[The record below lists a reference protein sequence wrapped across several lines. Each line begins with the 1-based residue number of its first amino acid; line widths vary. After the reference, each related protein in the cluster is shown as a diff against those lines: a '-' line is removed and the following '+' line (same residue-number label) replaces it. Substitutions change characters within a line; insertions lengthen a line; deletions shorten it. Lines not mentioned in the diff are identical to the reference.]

1 MALLDT
7 KQNWNFDYSWITV
20 QTWHLGFSF
29 HTFVFHFLLT
39 RKLNFRLAL
48 RIVLLLEFNN
58 EFRQLS
64 AFDIKKILN
73 EPFDNSK
80 IRKSFIIIHFY
91 DGFRVNYVS
100 HAVWEFLFLS
110 LLMYIFLHRWTR
122 FCQSIWN
129 SIQRSRAQKKCHSR
143 VKTTWTCEALDD
155 FLFKGQLSDYNDI
168 HRCINV
174 QVAIL
179 FLITD
184 MKLDF
189 VIILE

>member
-1 MALLDT
+1 MT
-7 KQNWNFDYSWITV
+7 
-20 QTWHLGFSF
+20 LGFFISYIYLSF
-29 HTFVFHFLLT
+29 SFDKKI
-39 RKLNFRLAL
+39 KLRLAL
-48 RIVLLLEFNN
+48 RILLLLQFNN

-155 FLFKGQLSDYNDI
+155 FLLKGQLSDYNDI